1 MRLGSMFNVWL
12 IATAVASPVV
22 VDIEPSI
29 RTDPRIPWGPSE
41 FSFSTEGTGTHQ
53 LDPRALYHLALFAA
67 AKLAIGDFESTL
79 PNNPEK
85 FVDPAYPNLAI
96 AVYRPL
102 PSQLVPRKYVHWAL
116 ARVLNA
122 MVLENDYHEKTFF
135 LFWTGPN
142 RVRVK
147 VANLYIGPMPPRMS
161 VESDTSQETSL
172 SSPALNSTKMVM
184 LSGTGSQHANDT
196 QVSINDFSSSL
207 TYEYLYYDSE
217 MTVHDIFMG
226 TLGSINE
233 AAENL
238 DRTRTV
244 DNFGGSFR
252 PFAAL
257 CIWVHQGQG
266 IFTYSMLIQG
276 LRHVA
281 VAAMNVKNFHQC
293 RVLVRRNGVII
304 VNGGYV
310 KLPDPNDTNLRP
322 STVATS

>member
-1 MRLGSMFNVWL
+1 MFNAWL
-12 IATAVASPVV
+12 LATAFASPLVL
-22 VDIEPSI
+22 DIESSI
-29 RTDPRIPWGPSE
+29 GTDPRIPWGPRE
-41 FSFSTEGTGTHQ
+41 FSFSTEDTGTHE
-53 LDPRALYHLALFAA
+53 LDPRALYNLALFAA
-67 AKLAIGDFESTL
+67 TKLAIGDFEGTL

-85 FVDPAYPNLAI
+85 FVDLAYPDLAI

-122 MVLENDYHEKTFF
+122 MVSNNDYHEKSFF

-161 VESDTSQETSL
+161 VDSDASQATSL

-184 LSGTGSQHANDT
+184 VSGTGSRHANDT
-196 QVSINDFSSSL
+196 QVSINDLSNSL
-207 TYEYLYYDSE
+207 TYEYLYYDLE

-252 PFAAL
+252 PFSAL
-257 CIWVHQGQG
+257 CVWVHQEQG

-281 VAAMNVKNFHQC
+281 VAAMNANNFHEC
-293 RVLVRRNGVII
+293 RVLVRRNGAII
-304 VNGGYV
+304 ANGGYV
-310 KLPDPNDTNLRP
+310 KMPDPNDPNLRG